1 MRKQIELKLEVGDA
15 NYVKPGEYFGVLDE
29 NNRLTAIKVREDDLT
44 LRTLVDLPT
53 VLESN
58 KAVTIDFDTY
68 TEPVV
73 IEPTDGKD
81 AMSKVTVTIT
91 STQPEPDPQNV
102 A

>member
-1 MRKQIELKLEVGDA
+1 MRKQIELKLEVGDP
-15 NYVKPGEYFGVLDE
+15 NYVAPGQYFGVFDE
-29 NNRLTAIKVREDDLT
+29 NNKLIAVKVREDDLT
-44 LRTLVDLPT
+44 LRTLVDVPT

-68 TEPVV
+68 TKPVV

-91 STQPEPDPQNV
+91 STKS
-102 A
+102 

>member
-1 MRKQIELKLEVGDA
+1 MRKQIELKLEVGDS
-15 NYVKPGEYFGVLDE
+15 NYVAPGQYFGVFDE
-29 NNRLTAIKVREDDLT
+29 HNKLIAVKVREDDLT
-44 LRTLVDLPT
+44 LRTLVDVPT

-68 TEPVV
+68 TDPIV

-91 STQPEPDPQNV
+91 STESQQQ